1 MQTSTLTTGNKLQE
15 QIKLH
20 KEHSEAVRFAI
31 KRLDEPEPYEGST
44 ELVARYSKGN
54 KNKMFEFCSEF
65 MTIQPKPFLELY
77 LHNIENKIKQLQK
90 EFDEL

>member
-1 MQTSTLTTGNKLQE
+1 
-15 QIKLH
+15 
-20 KEHSEAVRFAI
+20 
-31 KRLDEPEPYEGST
+31 
-44 ELVARYSKGN
+44 LVARYSKGN